1 MVTVIVEVVEVTVVK
16 FAERAAT
23 TCKPAD
29 AKTFTRPAVADKNT
43 VTCGLTVTAVFLMT
57 ALPEI

>member
-1 MVTVIVEVVEVTVVK
+1 VTVEVVDVTVVK

-29 AKTFTRPAVADKNT
+29 AKTFTRPGVPDKNK
-43 VTCGLTVTAVFLMT
+43 VTLGATVTAVFLMT
-57 ALPEI
+57 ALPAI